1 MAMACIYGR
10 LLHHIER
17 DPRAALARRVSLP
30 VPEKI
35 LVAARGMVGGGA

>member
-1 MAMACIYGR
+1 MAGIYRR

-30 VPEKI
+30 RAEKI
-35 LVAARGMVGGGA
+35 VVAARGMIGGSA